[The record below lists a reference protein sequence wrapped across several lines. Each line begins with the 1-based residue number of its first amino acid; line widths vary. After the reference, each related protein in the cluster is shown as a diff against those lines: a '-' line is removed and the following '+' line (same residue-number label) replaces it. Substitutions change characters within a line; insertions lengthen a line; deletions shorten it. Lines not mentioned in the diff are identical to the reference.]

1 MTDTGPGMTDAGPG
15 MTDAGP
21 GMTGTGP
28 SVVLSV
34 WEFVRKNGPM
44 HFKRDISKVV
54 SMDHNKYQY
63 SRV

>member
-1 MTDTGPGMTDAGPG
+1 MGSG